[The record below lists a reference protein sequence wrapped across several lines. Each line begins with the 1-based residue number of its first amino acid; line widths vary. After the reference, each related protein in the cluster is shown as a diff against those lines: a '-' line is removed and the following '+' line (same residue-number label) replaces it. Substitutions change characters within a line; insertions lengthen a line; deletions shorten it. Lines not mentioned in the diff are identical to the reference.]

1 MDKRGVLKNK
11 GREIYMWRIVFFL
24 IGSLT
29 IISYCLVDKE
39 YKSIV
44 LIAFIFVVLS
54 RILFDYLK
62 KVVSKKGDV
71 SNYRYIITAFY
82 LAI

>member
-11 GREIYMWRIVFFL
+11 GREIYIWRIVFFL

-62 KVVSKKGDV
+62 KVVSKNK
-71 SNYRYIITAFY
+71 
-82 LAI
+82 